1 MLPIAP
7 QILTAAPHSSPAN
20 PLLYANPCLLSAANV
35 APSCISRIAWV
46 HAQGSFAILVGMKH
60 QRVQAVLAVP
70 VLATALFCAP
80 LPGQVQ
86 EPASIPRAPDFQTSS
101 DQPLYYTREIT
112 PADLVGRTLWELTLL
127 RNTIYARAG
136 NTFRKKWLAD
146 YFNAQPWY
154 HPLPAIDESKLTP
167 LDRQNAEAIAKY
179 DASLSGDELRAKL
192 QNVMSS
198 IRASGAA
205 PQDKVELRLLSARLG
220 KWVGP
225 SDTPAEERSPLEDP
239 SVLDKQLSVDQ
250 LKDLSRRDLRL
261 LRNTI
266 YARRGR
272 PFRSDLLR
280 AYFEATEWYKA
291 DPSYSEAR
299 LNAVDNRN
307 IKVIRSL
314 EDQLGGPLTDRQH
327 QTEDGWIQLS

>member
-1 MLPIAP
+1 M
-7 QILTAAPHSSPAN
+7 
-20 PLLYANPCLLSAANV
+20 LSAAV
-35 APSCISRIAWV
+35 FFLLLP
-46 HAQGSFAILVGMKH
+46 L
-60 QRVQAVLAVP
+60 QA
-70 VLATALFCAP
+70 
-80 LPGQVQ
+80 Q
-86 EPASIPRAPDFQTSS
+86 EPASTTAERAFTTPS
-101 DQPLYYTREIT
+101 DRPLYYTRAIVRE
-112 PADLVGRTLWELTLL
+112 DLSNRALWELTLL

-167 LDRQNAEAIAKY
+167 LDHQNAETIAKY
-179 DASLSGDELRAKL
+179 DASLSRVQLKAMLQDVMGSVRAG
-192 QNVMSS
+192 
-198 IRASGAA
+198 GAA
-205 PQDKVELRLLSARLG
+205 PEDKIELRLLSARLG
-220 KWVGP
+220 TWVGP
-225 SDTPAEERSPLEDP
+225 SDTPSDERSPLEDP

-291 DPSYSEAR
+291 DPSYTEDR
-299 LNAVDNRN
+299 LSAVDNRN
-307 IKVIRSL
+307 IKVIRSV

>member
-1 MLPIAP
+1 M
-7 QILTAAPHSSPAN
+7 
-20 PLLYANPCLLSAANV
+20 V
-35 APSCISRIAWV
+35 
-46 HAQGSFAILVGMKH
+46 
-60 QRVQAVLAVP
+60 
-70 VLATALFCAP
+70 ATALFLSMRP
-80 LPGQVQ
+80 LQAQ
-86 EPASIPRAPDFQTSS
+86 AAQTSPAPTFATTL
-101 DQPLYYTREIT
+101 DRPLYYNRAIG
-112 PADLVGRTLWELTLL
+112 PADLENRTLWELTLL

-154 HPLPAIDESKLTP
+154 HPLPAIDESELTP

-179 DASLSGDELRAKL
+179 DASLSRDQLQAMLQDVMAPLR
-192 QNVMSS
+192 SGS
-198 IRASGAA
+198 IAA
-205 PQDKVELRLLSARLG
+205 PEDKIELRLLSARLG

-225 SDTPAEERSPLEDP
+225 SDTPLEERSPLEDP

-250 LKDLSRRDLRL
+250 LNDLSRRDLRL

-272 PFRSDLLR
+272 LFRSDLLR

-291 DPSYSEAR
+291 DPAYTEGR
-299 LNAVDNRN
+299 LTAVDNRN
-307 IKVIRSL
+307 IKVIRSV
-314 EDQLGGPLTDRQH
+314 EDQLGGPLTDREH

>member
-1 MLPIAP
+1 MLLDPATEDAQSFSGDP
-7 QILTAAPHSSPAN
+7 VLLFWLKMNRQILRSTLSTAM
-20 PLLYANPCLLSAANV
+20 V
-35 APSCISRIAWV
+35 
-46 HAQGSFAILVGMKH
+46 
-60 QRVQAVLAVP
+60 
-70 VLATALFCAP
+70 ATALFLSLLHLQAQAP
-80 LPGQVQ
+80 
-86 EPASIPRAPDFQTSS
+86 APTSAVPTFATTF
-101 DQPLYYTREIT
+101 DRPLYYARAIV
-112 PADLVGRTLWELTLL
+112 PADLENRTLWELTLL

-154 HPLPAIDESKLTP
+154 HPLPAIDESKLTS
-167 LDRQNAEAIAKY
+167 LDRQNAETIAKY
-179 DASLSGDELRAKL
+179 DASLSRDQLKAMLQDVMAPLR
-192 QNVMSS
+192 
-198 IRASGAA
+198 SGSVA
-205 PQDKVELRLLSARLG
+205 PEDKIELRLLSARLG

-225 SDTPAEERSPLEDP
+225 SDTPLEERSPLEDP
-239 SVLDKQLSVDQ
+239 SVLDKQVSVDQ

-291 DPSYSEAR
+291 DPAYTEAR
-299 LNAVDNRN
+299 LTAVDNRN
-307 IKVIRSL
+307 IKVIRSV
-314 EDQLGGPLTDRQH
+314 EDQLGGPLTDREH

>member
-1 MLPIAP
+1 MLASAFF
-7 QILTAAPHSSPAN
+7 LSLSP
-20 PLLYANPCLLSAANV
+20 
-35 APSCISRIAWV
+35 
-46 HAQGSFAILVGMKH
+46 
-60 QRVQAVLAVP
+60 VP
-70 VLATALFCAP
+70 A
-80 LPGQVQ
+80 Q
-86 EPASIPRAPDFQTSS
+86 EPASTPTAPDFKTTF
-101 DQPLYYTREIT
+101 DRPLYYTRAIT
-112 PADLVGRTLWELTLL
+112 EPDLVGRTLWELTLL

-154 HPLPAIDESKLTP
+154 HPLPAIDESKLSP
-167 LDRQNAEAIAKY
+167 IDHQNAEAIAKY
-179 DASLSGDELRAKL
+179 DASLSRVQLRSML
-192 QNVMSS
+192 QDAMGS

-205 PQDKVELRLLSARLG
+205 PEDKIELRLLSARLG
-220 KWVGP
+220 KWFGP
-225 SDTPAEERSPLEDP
+225 SDTPSEERSPLEDP
-239 SVLDKQLSVDQ
+239 SVLDMQLSVDQ

-261 LRNTI
+261 LRNTV

-291 DPSYSEAR
+291 DTSYTEAR
-299 LNAVDNRN
+299 LTAVDNRN
-307 IKVIRSL
+307 IKVIRSV

>member
-1 MLPIAP
+1 MK
-7 QILTAAPHSSPAN
+7 SK
-20 PLLYANPCLLSAANV
+20 YLLSAWA
-35 APSCISRIAWV
+35 
-46 HAQGSFAILVGMKH
+46 
-60 QRVQAVLAVP
+60 LA
-70 VLATALFCAP
+70 AALYFSLAP
-80 LPGQVQ
+80 LPAQ
-86 EPASIPRAPDFQTSS
+86 EQSPAAASTPKFKTSF
-101 DQPLYYTREIT
+101 DRPLYYTREIT
-112 PADLVGRTLWELTLL
+112 ESDLVSRTLWELTLL

-154 HPLPAIDESKLTP
+154 HPLPAIDESKLTA
-167 LDRQNAEAIAKY
+167 LDRRNAELIAKY
-179 DASLSGDELRAKL
+179 DASLSRDQVKIML
-192 QNVMSS
+192 QNVMADV
-198 IRASGAA
+198 RASGSA
-205 PQDKVELRLLSARLG
+205 PEDKIELRLLSARLG
-220 KWVGP
+220 TWVGP
-225 SDTPAEERSPLEDP
+225 SDTPADERSPLEDP
-239 SVLDKQLSVDQ
+239 TVLDKQLSVDQ

-291 DPSYSEAR
+291 DPGYTEAR

-307 IKVIRSL
+307 IKVIRSV
-314 EDQLGGPLTDRQH
+314 EDQLGGPLSDREH

>member
-1 MLPIAP
+1 MKNSLLRSALVLPI
-7 QILTAAPHSSPAN
+7 
-20 PLLYANPCLLSAANV
+20 
-35 APSCISRIAWV
+35 
-46 HAQGSFAILVGMKH
+46 
-60 QRVQAVLAVP
+60 
-70 VLATALFCAP
+70 LATALFFLLLP
-80 LPGQVQ
+80 LQAQ
-86 EPASIPRAPDFQTSS
+86 EPASTTAEPAFATSS
-101 DQPLYYTREIT
+101 DRPLYYTRAIT
-112 PADLVGRTLWELTLL
+112 PEDLVNRTLWELTLL

-146 YFNAQPWY
+146 YFSAQPWY

-167 LDRQNAEAIAKY
+167 LDHQNAETIAKY
-179 DASLSGDELRAKL
+179 DASLSRL
-192 QNVMSS
+192 QLKAMLQSVMGS

-205 PQDKVELRLLSARLG
+205 PEDKIELRLLSARLG
-220 KWVGP
+220 TWVGP
-225 SDTPAEERSPLEDP
+225 SDTPSEERSPLEDP
-239 SVLDKQLSVDQ
+239 NVLDKQLSVDQ

-280 AYFEATEWYKA
+280 AYFEATEWYKS
-291 DPSYSEAR
+291 DPTYTEAR
-299 LNAVDNRN
+299 LSAVDNRN
-307 IKVIRSL
+307 IKVIRSV